1 MEPEE
6 RVAPVVP
13 AGLELA
19 PYGLRI
25 GGLAI
30 DQMVA
35 GLPPF
40 LVLLALGYTPDQM
53 LTGTVAFWFNVVF
66 VSLGLVHETIGV
78 WKWGLTLGK
87 WVCRTKVVHAG
98 DGGSVTVSSAFM
110 RSLVPAAF
118 GVVPGIGQLLG
129 LAVYLWAFIDP
140 RRQGIHDKAAG
151 TLVVLRPR
159 PAART

>member
-1 MEPEE
+1 MEPTE
-6 RVAPVVP
+6 RAAPVVP

-40 LVLLALGYTPDQM
+40 LVFLALGYTPDEM
-53 LTGTVAFWFNVVF
+53 LTGTVGFWFNIVF
-66 VSLGLVHETIGV
+66 VVLGLVHETIGV
-78 WKWGLTLGK
+78 WKWGRTVGK
-87 WVCRTKVVHAG
+87 WVCRTRVVHAT
-98 DGGSVTVSSAFM
+98 DGGVVTASSAFM

-118 GVVPGIGQLLG
+118 GVVPGVGMVLG

-151 TLVVLRPR
+151 TLVVRNGVQLDRP
-159 PAART
+159 

>member
-1 MEPEE
+1 MESEE
-6 RVAPVVP
+6 RVGPVVP

-40 LVLLALGYTPDQM
+40 LVFLALGYTPDQM

-66 VSLGLVHETIGV
+66 VSLGLLHETIGV
-78 WKWGLTLGK
+78 WKWGLTVGK
-87 WVCRTKVVHAG
+87 LICRTKVVHAT
-98 DGGSVTVSSAFM
+98 DGGSVTASSAFM

-140 RRQGIHDKAAG
+140 RRQGVHDKAAG

-159 PAART
+159 HAR